1 MRRLS
6 GVPVAAIVAW
16 ASISAWGAVAP
27 PSPVTGLRLGP
38 IGTGEAALVV
48 LIAEPA
54 GTSCEGRL
62 KGTFSILGGA
72 ASAAV
77 EAAIVPSPGGGCEIP
92 LTLRFDAVSAD
103 VLERVKLD
111 AFDYRLSGDLG
122 SAEGTRQVDWQGR
135 LPWNAVRLAGSAKAT
150 LGRYVKVHDVAMGS
164 VGFTR
169 TTVNVSVDVF
179 VPFRF
184 DLRILE
190 ASCAVE
196 VNGRDVA
203 AGKRE
208 KVLLHAGQSSRME
221 IPVTFENGAVLAAAG
236 KTMAKKG
243 KLEGR
248 LKGIGRLKLPGG
260 ELDFPF
266 DLPILIS
273 LL

>member
-1 MRRLS
+1 
-6 GVPVAAIVAW
+6 VAVLF
-16 ASISAWGAVAP
+16 AP
-27 PSPVTGLRLGP
+27 PVGTPYDERLR
-38 IGTGEAALVV
+38 
-48 LIAEPA
+48 
-54 GTSCEGRL
+54 
-62 KGTFSILGGA
+62 GTFSILGVGV
-72 ASAAV
+72 SVAV
-77 EAAIVPSPGGGCEIP
+77 DAAIAPSAEGGCAVP
-92 LTLRFDAVSAD
+92 LMLRFDAVSAD
-103 VLERVKLD
+103 VLEHEKLD
-111 AFDYRLSGDLG
+111 ALDYRLSGEVR
-122 SAEGTRQVDWQGR
+122 SARGTRTVDWQGS
-135 LPWNAVRLAGSAKAT
+135 LPRGAVSLVESMKVT
-150 LGRYVKVHDVAMGS
+150 LRRFVKVHDVAMGS
-164 VGFTR
+164 VGFTK

-196 VNGRDVA
+196 LNGRVVA

-248 LKGIGRLKLPGG
+248 LKGIGRLKLPAG
-260 ELDFPF
+260 ELDFPLDF
-266 DLPILIS
+266 PIYIS